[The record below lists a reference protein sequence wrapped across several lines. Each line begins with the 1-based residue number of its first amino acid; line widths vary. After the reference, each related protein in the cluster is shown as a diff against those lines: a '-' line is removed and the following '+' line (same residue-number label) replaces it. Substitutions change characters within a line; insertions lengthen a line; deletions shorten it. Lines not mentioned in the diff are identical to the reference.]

1 MEDQRKNELAVVIA
15 ATVVFGFMNR
25 ILIRIP
31 YMVLGDFSF
40 SFLIS
45 VVTWWIYNSVL
56 FSVQMQ
62 MGDGSKK
69 RIGKMILFG
78 FLATL
83 IKAGIDTCIDLT
95 VARQPN
101 MLLLVAAMEMSMIL
115 YIAGLD
121 YFLFVKVGK
130 RKIKQEGKEINALVT
145 IFVSLLIFYGGTLF
159 YYLKQ
164 VNYAVERYGTSS
176 MVQEIGLDNAIWNLT
191 TMLGRRSTTVGAVV
205 YVGCF
210 IIIWWILEK
219 ITVSQESN

>member
-15 ATVVFGFMNR
+15 ATVVFGFVNR

-56 FSVQMQ
+56 FSVAEQ
-62 MGDGSKK
+62 MGDGGKK
-69 RIGKMILFG
+69 RIGKIVLFG

-145 IFVSLLIFYGGTLF
+145 IFVCLLIFYGGTLF

>member
-56 FSVQMQ
+56 FSVAEQMQ
-62 MGDGSKK
+62 MGDGGKK
-69 RIGKMILFG
+69 RIGKIVLFG

-121 YFLFVKVGK
+121 YFLFGV
-130 RKIKQEGKEINALVT
+130 
-145 IFVSLLIFYGGTLF
+145 
-159 YYLKQ
+159 
-164 VNYAVERYGTSS
+164 S
-176 MVQEIGLDNAIWNLT
+176 MVPMPSSDSSSSRMA
-191 TMLGRRSTTVGAVV
+191 
-205 YVGCF
+205 
-210 IIIWWILEK
+210 
-219 ITVSQESN
+219 

>member
-56 FSVQMQ
+56 FSVAEQMQ
-62 MGDGSKK
+62 MGDGGKK
-69 RIGKMILFG
+69 RIGKIVLFG

-145 IFVSLLIFYGGTLF
+145 IFVSLWWNFILLF
-159 YYLKQ
+159 
-164 VNYAVERYGTSS
+164 ETSK
-176 MVQEIGLDNAIWNLT
+176 L
-191 TMLGRRSTTVGAVV
+191 
-205 YVGCF
+205 CC
-210 IIIWWILEK
+210 
-219 ITVSQESN
+219 

>member
-56 FSVQMQ
+56 FSVAEQMQ
-62 MGDGSKK
+62 MGDGGKK

-121 YFLFVKVGK
+121 LFLFSKGWKKKDKTRGK
-130 RKIKQEGKEINALVT
+130 RDKCFSDDICFFID
-145 IFVSLLIFYGGTLF
+145 LLWWNFIL
-159 YYLKQ
+159 LS
-164 VNYAVERYGTSS
+164 ETSK
-176 MVQEIGLDNAIWNLT
+176 L
-191 TMLGRRSTTVGAVV
+191 
-205 YVGCF
+205 CC
-210 IIIWWILEK
+210 
-219 ITVSQESN
+219 

>member
-1 MEDQRKNELAVVIA
+1 
-15 ATVVFGFMNR
+15 
-25 ILIRIP
+25 
-31 YMVLGDFSF
+31 MVLGDFSF

-56 FSVQMQ
+56 FSVAEQMQ
-62 MGDGSKK
+62 MGDGGKK
-69 RIGKMILFG
+69 RIGKIVLFG

-130 RKIKQEGKEINALVT
+130 RKIKQE
-145 IFVSLLIFYGGTLF
+145 
-159 YYLKQ
+159 
-164 VNYAVERYGTSS
+164 
-176 MVQEIGLDNAIWNLT
+176 
-191 TMLGRRSTTVGAVV
+191 
-205 YVGCF
+205 
-210 IIIWWILEK
+210 EK
-219 ITVSQESN
+219 R

>member
-56 FSVQMQ
+56 FSVAMQ
-62 MGDGSKK
+62 MGDGGKK
-69 RIGKMILFG
+69 RIGKIVLFG

-145 IFVSLLIFYGGTLF
+145 IFVSLLIFYGGTLL